1 MSKLYNVLLKFK
13 NAISS
18 IDVALATKLDKNAII
33 TAYQGNITGA
43 NVPSATYIN
52 ITSITLEAGIWAMSG
67 TLKFAADTKGYRAG
81 CINSSSKIWTDE
93 SGFQIAPSPT
103 DSTYAQTTKI
113 VTPTETTTYY
123 LIAYHTSTS
132 SIKTS
137 GYLRAVRLKDS
148 ADSSSSTS
156 GSGGGDS
163 TSGVATTNYELLN
176 NKPSIE
182 SVELSGNKTFDDFGL
197 TEVDDDTV
205 LAAFNSV
212 FGS

>member
-1 MSKLYNVLLKFK
+1 MSKLYNVLLKLK
-13 NAISS
+13 NETETISAS
-18 IDVALATKLDKNAII
+18 LADKLDKSTI
-33 TAYQGNITGA
+33 TTRVGSNTLGTS
-43 NVPSATYIN
+43 VSPATYTN
-52 ITSITLEAGIWAMSG
+52 ITSVTLEAGIWAISG
-67 TLKFAADTKGYRAG
+67 TLKFTADTKGYRAG
-81 CINSSSKIWTDE
+81 CINSSSKTWTDE

-103 DSTYAQTTKI
+103 GSTYAQTAKI
-113 VTPTETTTYY
+113 VTPTATTTYY

-148 ADSSSSTS
+148 TDSSSSTS
-156 GSGGGDS
+156 GSGGDS
-163 TSGVATTNYELLN
+163 TSGVATTDYELLS

-197 TEVDDDTV
+197 TEADDNTI